1 MAGEGTISQGLGVLP
16 ALWVSRLCASTQ
28 GWGVPSLPVGRA
40 VVCPLPPQ
48 VLTIWDSGV
57 GWTNEWGAVCC
68 SGALAGTTSESL

>member
-1 MAGEGTISQGLGVLP
+1 M
-16 ALWVSRLCASTQ
+16 
-28 GWGVPSLPVGRA
+28 PSLPVGRA

-68 SGALAGTTSESL
+68 GGALAGTTSESLLHQGLPGGPFRSGHQL